1 MSALKISISA
11 YADGLRWLL
20 LALLLA
26 LAGAALARAE
36 PVPPDQLLRE
46 RAQQVIAALQEG
58 GEALRNDEHKV
69 YDLAN
74 RLIFPLVDFEAM
86 GKLTLGKHWRRAT
99 PEQRRAFIDAYKKL
113 LVRTYAKSLR
123 QYANQDII
131 FLPNKTR
138 IRGKYATVYSEFV
151 PGNGQPNISVVY
163 SLRLKD
169 GQWKAYDVTIDGLSL
184 VKNYRTSFSKEIAA
198 KGLDALIR
206 RLQKETE
213 GLG

>member
-1 MSALKISISA
+1 MTQAIFSPRSALA
-11 YADGLRWLL
+11 WLYAALLTLL
-20 LALLLA
+20 L
-26 LAGAALARAE
+26 GGVALARTD
-36 PVPPDQLLRE
+36 PLPPDQLLKE
-46 RAQQVIAALQEG
+46 RAQQVMAELKAG
-58 GEALRNDEHKV
+58 GEALRSDEKKV

-74 RLIFPLVDFEAM
+74 RLIFPLIDFEAM

-131 FLPNKTR
+131 FLPEKTR

-184 VKNYRTSFSKEIAA
+184 VKNYRTSFSREIAD
-198 KGLDALIR
+198 KGLDALIH
-206 RLQKETE
+206 RLQEETR

>member
-1 MSALKISISA
+1 MTQASLSPRGAA
-11 YADGLRWLL
+11 VWLRM
-20 LALLLA
+20 ALLL
-26 LAGAALARAE
+26 LLLTSGAALARAE

-46 RAQQVIAALQEG
+46 RAQQVMAELKAG
-58 GEALRNDEHKV
+58 GEALRSDEQKV
-69 YDLAN
+69 YALAN
-74 RLIFPLVDFEAM
+74 RLIFPLIDFEAM

-113 LVRTYAKSLR
+113 LVRTYTKSLR

-131 FLPNKTR
+131 FLPEKTR

-184 VKNYRTSFSKEIAA
+184 VKNYRTSFSREIAD
-198 KGLDALIR
+198 KGLDALIH
-206 RLQKETE
+206 RLQEETR